1 MALGRIVVDA
11 SVALK
16 WVIEEEGTPA
26 ALDLLDE
33 DVLHAPDFLLL
44 EVANVLWSKARRAV
58 LSRHEA
64 DQAYDAIAAVPML
77 VTPLA
82 ELVQPARA
90 LAFALDL
97 TTYDAVY
104 AALAQKLACSLA
116 TADEKLERA
125 VRAAGL
131 PGSALLVR

>member
-1 MALGRIVVDA
+1 MPLRRLVVDA

-16 WVIEEEGTPA
+16 WVIDEEGTPA
-26 ALDLLDE
+26 ALDLLAE

-44 EVANVLWSKARRAV
+44 EVANVLWSKARRGV
-58 LSRHEA
+58 LSRPQA
-64 DQAYDAIAAVPML
+64 DEAYDAIAAVPL
-77 VTPLA
+77 TLTPLA
-82 ELVQPARA
+82 DLLTPARA

-104 AALAQKLACSLA
+104 AALAQKLACPLA
-116 TADEKLERA
+116 TADERLVRG

-131 PGSALLVR
+131 PGGALLVR